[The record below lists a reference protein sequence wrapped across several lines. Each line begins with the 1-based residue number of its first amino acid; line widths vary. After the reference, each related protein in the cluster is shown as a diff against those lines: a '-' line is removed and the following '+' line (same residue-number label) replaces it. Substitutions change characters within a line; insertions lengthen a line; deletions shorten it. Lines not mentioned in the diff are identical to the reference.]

1 MPNAPY
7 LLTRTKLKSIVSR
20 RNQIV
25 HEADI
30 DLRTNSRNPI
40 DKTDVNEAVEFILKL
55 GESFFNAV
63 TP

>member
-1 MPNAPY
+1 M
-7 LLTRTKLKSIVSR
+7 SR

-30 DLRTNSRNPI
+30 DLQTNSRNPI

-55 GESFFNAV
+55 GKSFFNAV